1 MKYLLLGDD
10 TKTLFVEND
19 DANKSIFYDAKN
31 KKWRN
36 GGTRLRDA
44 RVGFDPSEPEDS
56 PYRYGNS
63 SCMLD
68 IIEVSKDEAE
78 EFIKLKI
85 EESKIEELL
94 QIKKDIV

>member
-10 TKTLFVEND
+10 TKTLFIEND
-19 DANKSIFYDAKN
+19 DATKSIFYDAKN

-36 GGTRLRDA
+36 GGTRLWDA

-56 PYRYGNS
+56 IYRYGNS
-63 SCMLD
+63 SCMPE
-68 IIEVSKDEAE
+68 IVEISKEEAE

-85 EESKIEELL
+85 VESKID
-94 QIKKDIV
+94 KFW

>member
-10 TKTLFVEND
+10 TKTLFIEND
-19 DANKSIFYDAKN
+19 DTTKSIFYDAKN

-36 GGTRLRDA
+36 GGTRLWDA

-68 IIEVSKDEAE
+68 IIEISKEKAE
-78 EFIKLKI
+78 EFMGKKINEAAIKGLLKRHHF
-85 EESKIEELL
+85 E
-94 QIKKDIV
+94 

>member
-10 TKTLFVEND
+10 TKTLFIEND
-19 DANKSIFYDAKN
+19 AATKSIFYDVKN

-36 GGTRLRDA
+36 GGTRLWDA

-68 IIEVSKDEAE
+68 IIEISKDEAE
-78 EFIKLKI
+78 EFIGEPI
-85 EESKIEELL
+85 NE
-94 QIKKDIV
+94 KDTERFFENKNI